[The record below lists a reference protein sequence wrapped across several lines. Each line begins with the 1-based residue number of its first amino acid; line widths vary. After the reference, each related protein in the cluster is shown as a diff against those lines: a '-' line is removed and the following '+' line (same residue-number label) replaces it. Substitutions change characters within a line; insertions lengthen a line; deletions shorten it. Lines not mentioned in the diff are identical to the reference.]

1 MFVGCHPVYRL
12 TPHAVDMS
20 IMESVLPV
28 MSDCSMCEVY
38 LTCTLSTN
46 TVDGLRERRTADL
59 EMVIRG
65 KNETD
70 QGIE

>member
-1 MFVGCHPVYRL
+1 
-12 TPHAVDMS
+12 MS